1 MSGNTN
7 TTTLED
13 PMATPENTMATP
25 EATTTTTETTTAAR
39 GIKRLRKPLT
49 AEAKTAKSMKNR
61 IRRTHQGIQSEREID
76 RTRFSKFRIYLAVE
90 FSLVYSWDCNLKYDL
105 LNLIHKCNI
114 TCFINLIFNSIF
126 IISFSLKK
134 SIKVLIYL
142 SGAFTLNGSSML
154 YPLVPNITFGS
165 VVARLIWNLRL
176 FETFAR
182 TAGLGNQLRCLCTI
196 RSVLHLLGW
205 GSRIF
210 TSMRKTSIR
219 CFPMRW

>member
-61 IRRTHQGIQSEREID
+61 RRRTHQGIQSEREID

-90 FSLVYSWDCNLKYDL
+90 FSLVYSLDSILKYDL

-114 TCFINLIFNSIF
+114 TCVINFN
-126 IISFSLKK
+126 L
-134 SIKVLIYL
+134 
-142 SGAFTLNGSSML
+142 
-154 YPLVPNITFGS
+154 
-165 VVARLIWNLRL
+165 
-176 FETFAR
+176 
-182 TAGLGNQLRCLCTI
+182 
-196 RSVLHLLGW
+196 
-205 GSRIF
+205 
-210 TSMRKTSIR
+210 
-219 CFPMRW
+219 